1 MAQALI
7 KDLGALLQAHLNC
20 RELCQALHKQTDEFS
35 AREALDPLI
44 DELQESLA
52 SLASHLRLQGGV
64 PGTYDLDVRGKA
76 IIRDMLG
83 TRSLPDQLRI
93 VRACLADL
101 VAWYAEYPPAD
112 QADPS
117 TRDCLASLSAQSQR
131 MLEQWDQQMRE
142 IKAAR

>member
-1 MAQALI
+1 MAQASI

-20 RELCQALHKQTDEFS
+20 RELCLALHRQTDEFS
-35 AREALDPLI
+35 AREALKPLI

-52 SLASHLRLQGGV
+52 TLASHLRRQGGV
-64 PGTYDLDVRGKA
+64 PGTYDVDARGKA

-93 VRACLADL
+93 IRACLADL

-117 TRDCLASLSAQSQR
+117 TRR
-131 MLEQWDQQMRE
+131 PG
-142 IKAAR
+142 